1 MELHRTA
8 KECADME
15 TMVRVALMENG
26 VTATELS
33 RRLGRCQRYVSTRL
47 PRIKE
52 EECAR
57 WLDLV
62 LEIVEEREKGKKE
75 KEDERRKEEAHVR
88 QMLGRP
94 LTASGMD
101 DEGAVK
107 LVAAILEGQ
116 VAELREAARHRHESP
131 GKYKRAEAN
140 FLGSPF
146 VELSDV
152 DPAEA
157 LRTIL
162 KDEDSGK
169 RHRKYR
175 RRYG

>member
-1 MELHRTA
+1 MA
-8 KECADME
+8 SME

-26 VTATELS
+26 VTATDLS

-94 LTASGMD
+94 LEASGMD

-107 LVAAILEGQ
+107 LVESILAIELDYVKKVLYKRGRYAAIRELESNWAFAYTGADAQ
-116 VAELREAARHRHESP
+116 DLVSALEAR
-131 GKYKRAEAN
+131 G
-140 FLGSPF
+140 G
-146 VELSDV
+146 
-152 DPAEA
+152 
-157 LRTIL
+157 
-162 KDEDSGK
+162 G
-169 RHRKYR
+169 
-175 RRYG
+175 

>member
-1 MELHRTA
+1 MA
-8 KECADME
+8 SME

-26 VTATELS
+26 VTATDLS

-62 LEIVEEREKGKKE
+62 LEIVEEREKQKKE

-88 QMLGRP
+88 QMLGSP
-94 LTASGMD
+94 LEASGMD

-107 LVAAILEGQ
+107 LVESILAIELDYVKKVLYKRGRYAAIRELESNWAFAYTGAD
-116 VAELREAARHRHESP
+116 AEDLVSALEA
-131 GKYKRAEAN
+131 
-140 FLGSPF
+140 
-146 VELSDV
+146 
-152 DPAEA
+152 
-157 LRTIL
+157 
-162 KDEDSGK
+162 
-169 RHRKYR
+169 RK
-175 RRYG
+175 GEI